1 MKKLWTLSVLVLCAA
16 LALAQFAHAATAE
29 SANCDVVKSE
39 QHVGSSV
46 EKAPSSQDEGKKS
59 AQESCCESCHLQL
72 VSLPA
77 IAVDRTAP
85 EGELTAAIP
94 ASPRGI
100 FLDTLSEPP
109 QA

>member
-1 MKKLWTLSVLVLCAA
+1 MKKLWTLSVLVMCAA
-16 LALAQFAHAATAE
+16 LAMAQFAHAGTAE
-29 SANCDVVKSE
+29 NTNCDVVKSE
-39 QHVGSSV
+39 QHIQSAV
-46 EKAPSSQDEGKKS
+46 EKVSSIQNEGDKA
-59 AQESCCESCHLQL
+59 AQENCCESCHLQL
-72 VSLPA
+72 ISLPE

-85 EGELTAAIP
+85 EGEPMAAVP